1 MGKSQKCCIN
11 RIGPLYFP
19 IFGKVS
25 KVSFKE
31 EDVEIEPTVVKVYG
45 N

>member
-11 RIGPLYFP
+11 RIAPLYFL

-31 EDVEIEPTVVKVYG
+31 EDVEIEPAAVKVYG